1 MLYIGRMKKNITLL
15 ILLLSISGFSQEA
28 EMIEINIDETQKKEL
43 VKLNYLLKDKA
54 IFKRGD
60 DALLNFYKE
69 KSKHEILDF
78 DINDILIIYTLKI
91 DEEGKPYELEIQRS
105 PSKEHTEELKRLVSI
120 MPNWKPAKKDG
131 ELVKAAVVSSLVM
144 RIKE

>member
-1 MLYIGRMKKNITLL
+1 MKKIISLL
-15 ILLLSISGFSQEA
+15 MLVSSMSGFSQEA
-28 EMIEINIDETQKKEL
+28 EMIEINIDEAHKKEL

-54 IFKRGD
+54 TFKKGD
-60 DALLNFYKE
+60 EALLNFYKE

-78 DINDILIIYTLKI
+78 DINAILIIYTLKI
-91 DEEGKPYELEIQRS
+91 DEEGKPYDLEIQRS
-105 PSKEHTEELKRLVSI
+105 PSKEHTAELKRLVSI

>member
-1 MLYIGRMKKNITLL
+1 MLVSSM
-15 ILLLSISGFSQEA
+15 SGFSQEA
-28 EMIEINIDETQKKEL
+28 EMIEINIDEAHKKEL

-54 IFKRGD
+54 TFKKGD
-60 DALLNFYKE
+60 EALLNFYKE

-78 DINDILIIYTLKI
+78 DINAILIIYTLKI
-91 DEEGKPYELEIQRS
+91 DEEGKPYDLEIQRS
-105 PSKEHTEELKRLVSI
+105 PSKEHTAELKRLVSI

>member
-1 MLYIGRMKKNITLL
+1 M
-15 ILLLSISGFSQEA
+15 SGFSQEA
-28 EMIEINIDETQKKEL
+28 EMIEIDIDETQKEEL

-54 IFKRGD
+54 IFKKGD

-78 DINDILIIYTLKI
+78 DINAILIIYTLKI
-91 DEEGKPYELEIQRS
+91 DKEGKPYELEIQSS

-144 RIKE
+144 RIKK

>member
-1 MLYIGRMKKNITLL
+1 MKKSII
-15 ILLLSISGFSQEA
+15 ILLMLLSTISGFSQEA
-28 EMIEINIDETQKKEL
+28 EMIEINIDETQIKEL

-54 IFKRGD
+54 TFKRGD

-78 DINDILIIYTLKI
+78 DITDVLIIYTLKI
-91 DEEGKPYELEIQRS
+91 DKEGKPYELEIQKS
-105 PSKEHTEELKRLVSI
+105 PSKEHTDELNRLVSI

-131 ELVKAAVVSSLVM
+131 EFVKVAFVSSLVM